1 MHFTREGS
9 LNLIRIGKAER
20 FEILDAVALGK

>member
-1 MHFTREGS
+1 LQATREGS
-9 LNLIRIGKAER
+9 LNMIRIGKAER